1 MQDGVGLP
9 DELATSARLVPAPGQ
24 ARMEP
29 RPLAFDIAH
38 CIIPDQDRAIEDIF
52 RGKVAYARIKVF
64 FESRN
69 AFEK

>member
-9 DELATSARLVPAPGQ
+9 DELATSALGPGTR
-24 ARMEP
+24 ASANGTSAAG
-29 RPLAFDIAH
+29 LIDIAH